1 MNRPPTVIAALAIGS
16 IASLPAQAI
25 PLRDGLSCTVCAGGD
40 LGFGELTQNR
50 NDDGS
55 SNSLAIPFTLNFF
68 GNNFNSFFVNNN
80 GNVTFNSPSGTFTPD
95 PFPIPGQ
102 PRIAPFWG
110 DVDTRNGASGL
121 VYIGSPNPDAVVVT
135 WHNVGY
141 FASQADKLNDFQLTL
156 LNRNDT
162 GAGNF
167 DIEFRYNQLQW
178 TTGSAS
184 GGVNGLG
191 GTPAQAGYN
200 AGDDINFF
208 TLPGSRTAAVLDL
221 QNTSN
226 VSLDTPGLWV
236 LNIRNGEIGDG
247 SSPDAPLLPEIVQED
262 GWHFDFNIVLNQ
274 RIFIDPLLAVG
285 YDYVVTSGPNFASVV
300 LPTVAGD
307 TDGYDIFG
315 FNPISGLYD
324 ILLGHVADGVEFFFA
339 QGGVSQFGVRDI
351 DIDAALDPNDT
362 EAFVTGLTFAGS
374 GQVSMIQS
382 PVTLFVPDQQ
392 ADLPEPG
399 GLLLLGAGIA
409 SLVLV
414 RRRRGKN

>member
-1 MNRPPTVIAALAIGS
+1 M
-16 IASLPAQAI
+16 
-25 PLRDGLSCTVCAGGD
+25 
-40 LGFGELTQNR
+40 
-50 NDDGS
+50 
-55 SNSLAIPFTLNFF
+55 
-68 GNNFNSFFVNNN
+68 
-80 GNVTFNSPSGTFTPD
+80 
-95 PFPIPGQ
+95 
-102 PRIAPFWG
+102 
-110 DVDTRNGASGL
+110 
-121 VYIGSPNPDAVVVT
+121 
-135 WHNVGY
+135 
-141 FASQADKLNDFQLTL
+141 
-156 LNRNDT
+156 
-162 GAGNF
+162 
-167 DIEFRYNQLQW
+167 
-178 TTGSAS
+178 
-184 GGVNGLG
+184 
-191 GTPAQAGYN
+191 
-200 AGDDINFF
+200 
-208 TLPGSRTAAVLDL
+208 
-221 QNTSN
+221 
-226 VSLDTPGLWV
+226 
-236 LNIRNGEIGDG
+236 
-247 SSPDAPLLPEIVQED
+247 QED

>member
-1 MNRPPTVIAALAIGS
+1 MNKPLTALAAALAFSS

-40 LGFGELTQNR
+40 LGYGELTQNR

-68 GNNFNSFFVNNN
+68 GNNFNNFFVNNN
-80 GNVTFNSPSGTFTPD
+80 GNVTFNSASGTYTPE
-95 PFPIPGQ
+95 PFPIFGQ

-141 FASQADKLNDFQLTL
+141 YSTQADKLNDFQLTL

-184 GGVNGLG
+184 GGVGGLG

-247 SSPDAPLLPEIVQED
+247 SSAEAPLLPEIVQED
-262 GWHFDFNIVLNQ
+262 GWHFDFNIDLNQ

-285 YDYVVTSGPNFASVV
+285 YDYIVDSGPNFASVI

-307 TDGYDIFG
+307 TDGYDIVDADGNF
-315 FNPISGLYD
+315 
-324 ILLGHVADGVEFFFA
+324 LGHVNAGDEFFF
-339 QGGVSQFGVRDI
+339 GGLGVSQFGVRDI
-351 DIDAALDPNDT
+351 DIAAGLDPADT
-362 EAFVTGLTFAGS
+362 NAFLTALTFVDAGTV
-374 GQVSMIQS
+374 QMRQL
-382 PVTLFVPDQQ
+382 PVTLFVPDQGNV
-392 ADLPEPG
+392 PEPG
-399 GLLLLGAGIA
+399 SFVLLGAGIA